1 MLTYSMNQRDEK
13 SKYYYLYTAIKEDIL
28 SGVLKKNEKLPSKR
42 SLAEHLGVSLITVE
56 TAYQMLKEEGYIESR
71 ERSGYFVT
79 ELLPMAKVKREQRTL
94 RLLEE
99 TQDGE
104 TASVFPESLYFKT
117 VRSVLTEYGSKL
129 LERSPNEGCTVLRNA
144 IAKYLLR
151 YRGIFAQPE
160 QIVIGSGAE
169 HLYNAVVRLMGNDVV
184 YGLEDPSYSQIRKVY
199 EGMGAQCELLQMGTE
214 GIESKALQETKA
226 TVLHVTPFHSYPSGV
241 TATVRKR
248 QEYLEWAR
256 QTSDVEKDYSGTG
269 VNSEVKLDLRADG
282 KKCVKRYIIEDDFDS
297 EFFMPGKPM
306 DTLYMTDDSQSV
318 IYINTFS
325 KSLSPSI
332 RIGYMILP
340 ECLLEKYKET
350 MGEFSCTVPV
360 LDQYVLAEF
369 IERGHFE
376 QHLNRV
382 RRHRTET

>member
-1 MLTYSMNQRDEK
+1 
-13 SKYYYLYTAIKEDIL
+13 
-28 SGVLKKNEKLPSKR
+28 
-42 SLAEHLGVSLITVE
+42 
-56 TAYQMLKEEGYIESR
+56 
-71 ERSGYFVT
+71 
-79 ELLPMAKVKREQRTL
+79 
-94 RLLEE
+94 
-99 TQDGE
+99 
-104 TASVFPESLYFKT
+104 
-117 VRSVLTEYGSKL
+117 
-129 LERSPNEGCTVLRNA
+129 
-144 IAKYLLR
+144 
-151 YRGIFAQPE
+151 
-160 QIVIGSGAE
+160 
-169 HLYNAVVRLMGNDVV
+169 MGNDVV

-256 QTSDVEKDYSGTG
+256 QIPDTENAYSET
-269 VNSEVKLDLRADG
+269 
-282 KKCVKRYIIEDDFDS
+282 KRYIIEDDFDS

-306 DTLYMTDDSQSV
+306 DTLYMSDTNQSV

-325 KSLSPSI
+325 QSLSSSI

-340 ECLLEKYKET
+340 ERLMDRYREC
-350 MGEFSCTVPV
+350 MGDFSCTVPV

-369 IERGHFE
+369 MKRGHFE

-382 RRHRTET
+382 RKRKNHEK